1 MVSVSISSKNRE
13 GVGTK
18 QAKADRN
25 NGFIPAVIYGGSDA
39 PQHILVNLQEVKKVV
54 YTPSFKIAE
63 IDVDGKV
70 QRCIVKSTQYHPVTD
85 ALTHIDFLRI
95 VEGNKIKLDVPVVFV
110 GTSPGVKNGGKLIQ
124 QVRKVTVKTLPSTI
138 IDSVSVDIS
147 SMELGGVVRVKNIN
161 IPEGVE
167 IMANG
172 SIPIAN
178 IEIPRA
184 LKSAAAEEKK
194 AEGKKK

>member
-18 QAKADRN
+18 QAKLDRKS
-25 NGFIPAVIYGGSDA
+25 GLIPAVIYGGSDA
-39 PQHILVNLQEVKKVV
+39 PQHILVDLKEVKKVV
-54 YTPSFKIAE
+54 YTPNFKLAE

-70 QRCIVKSTQYHPVTD
+70 QKCIVKNTQFHAVND
-85 ALTHIDFLRI
+85 SITHIDFLRI
-95 VEGNKIKLDVPVVFV
+95 VDGNKIKLEVPVIFK
-110 GTSPGVKNGGKLIQ
+110 GTSPGVKNGGKLVQ
-124 QVRKVTVKTLPSTI
+124 QVRKVTVKTLPSAM
-138 IDSVSVDIS
+138 IDSVTVDIS
-147 SMELGGVVRVKNIN
+147 HLELGSVLRIKSIE

-178 IEIPRA
+178 VEIPRA